1 MSTIKDFYENS
12 VSYDNE
18 QIFVQGWIRNYR
30 FQKKIFFINLNDGT
44 YLKDLQIVCKEN
56 ITVDFN
62 NIKEKLQIG
71 ASIYV
76 KGHFIMTSKADQPF
90 ELLASKI
97 VVLGTSSHKYPI
109 QPKKHSR
116 AFLRQLTHLRTR
128 TKLFGA
134 IFRIRSSVCQII
146 HNFFHQEGFFYI
158 QTPIITSGD
167 CEGAGELFQV
177 TTLDLNQIPLDEN
190 LHVDYQN
197 DFFGKKTFLTVS
209 GQLEAEALALSLNKV
224 YTFGPTFR
232 AEKSHTSRHISEFWM
247 IEPEMAFYNLQ
258 QNMELAQ
265 KMLQNVIQKCL
276 EQNTQDLEFL
286 QQHIEPGLIER
297 LKNVAYLKTFPQ
309 ITYYEALEILLKS
322 NVKFENKLFYGVDF
336 ASEHEK
342 FLTEVYFKKP
352 VFIINWPIRIKAF
365 YMKNNSDNKTVAAMD
380 LLVPKVGELIGG
392 SQREENLDVLI
403 TKMKDFNIN
412 IEELE
417 WYLDLR
423 RFGSCVHS
431 GFGIGLE
438 RLLIYMTGIDNI
450 RDVISF
456 PRVNK

>member
-1 MSTIKDFYENS
+1 MSYN
-12 VSYDNE
+12 NE
-18 QIFVQGWIRNYR
+18 KIFVQGWIRNCR
-30 FQKKIFFINLNDGT
+30 FQKKVFFINLNDGT
-44 YLKDLQIVCKEN
+44 CLKDLQIVCKEN
-56 ITVDFN
+56 ITIDFN
-62 NIKEKLQIG
+62 YIKEKLQIG
-71 ASIYV
+71 AAIYV
-76 KGHFIMTSKADQPF
+76 TGRFIMTSDSVQPF

-97 VVLGTSSHKYPI
+97 IILGTSSNQYPI

-116 AFLRQLTHLRTR
+116 TFLRQLTHLRLR

-134 IFRIRSSVCQII
+134 IFRIRSSVCQTI

-177 TTLDLNQIPLDEN
+177 TTLDLNQIPLDKN
-190 LHVDYQN
+190 RHVNYQK

-232 AEKSHTSRHISEFWM
+232 AENSHTTRHISEFWM

-258 QNMELAQ
+258 QNIELAQ
-265 KMLQNVIQKCL
+265 KMLQKVIQKCL
-276 EQNTQDLEFL
+276 EENIQDFEFL
-286 QQHIEPGLIER
+286 QQHIETQLIER
-297 LKNVAYLKTFPQ
+297 LRTVVHLKVFPK
-309 ITYYEALEILLKS
+309 ITYEEALSILLKS
-322 NVKFENKLFYGVDF
+322 NVKFENKIFYGADL

-342 FLTEVYFKKP
+342 FLTEVYFKTP
-352 VFIINWPIRIKAF
+352 VFIIDWPIKIKAF
-365 YMKNNSDNKTVAAMD
+365 YMKNNLDNKTVASMD

-392 SQREENLDVLI
+392 SQREENLDVLMQKI
-403 TKMKDFNIN
+403 KDFNIN
-412 IEELE
+412 RKELE

-423 RFGSCVHS
+423 RFGSCIHS
-431 GFGIGLE
+431 GFGVGLE

-450 RDVISF
+450 RDVIAF